1 MKSKVDIAEIYL
13 WSNKVGAVG
22 WDNETNVA
30 TFEFEKKFL
39 ESIYDIAP
47 LWMPLEEARR
57 GVTKFSFP
65 DINKLTYKGLPGLL
79 ADALPDNY
87 GNKIIDIW
95 LARQGRSPKDFSP
108 VERLCYMGNRS
119 MGALVFKPVIRTSM
133 DKSVLI
139 DIGELVDLA
148 QRIVNNRSA
157 LATDYNDDKSK
168 AITDIISVATSAGG
182 NRSKAVIAINKKT
195 KQIRSGQI
203 DVPKDFTHWIL
214 KFDGVKDEALGDPKG
229 YGLIE
234 YVYYKMALSAGINM
248 NECALLKENG
258 RSHFMTKRFD
268 RLNHNEKIHMQTLCA
283 IAHFDYNAPGSHSYE
298 QAFQVMRELKL
309 PYPDMEQLYR
319 RMVFN
324 VAARNQD
331 DHTKNISFLMDKSG
345 EWRLSPAY
353 DIIYAYNASQ
363 GFTNKHQMQ
372 VNGKRDGFQR
382 EDLIL
387 VGDNNGIKNCKK
399 IIEET
404 LESILKWPQLAKN
417 EGLSKD
423 KISKIKKMHRF
434 I

>member
-13 WSNKVGAVG
+13 WSNKVGAVA

-39 ESIYDIAP
+39 EKNYDIAP

-57 GVTKFSFP
+57 GNAKFSFP
-65 DINKLTYKGLPGLL
+65 AINKLTYKGMPGLL

-87 GNKIIDIW
+87 GNNIIDIW

-108 VERLCYMGNRS
+108 VERLCYMGNRA
-119 MGALVFKPVIRTSM
+119 MGALEFKPAVRTNM
-133 DKSVLI
+133 DKSVSI

-148 QRIVNNRSA
+148 QTIVNNKIKLNTSFKG
-157 LATDYNDDKSK
+157 DKSK
-168 AITDIISVATSAGG
+168 AISDIIRIATSAGG
-182 NRSKAVIAINKKT
+182 NRPKAIIAINKKT
-195 KQIRSGQI
+195 NKIRSGQV
-203 DVPKDFTHWIL
+203 DVPDDFTHWLL
-214 KFDGVKDEALGDPKG
+214 KFDGVQDKALGDPKG

-234 YVYYKMALSAGINM
+234 YVYYKMATLAGIKM
-248 NECALLKENG
+248 NECSLLKENG

-268 RLNHNEKIHMQTLCA
+268 RINHNEKIHMQTLCA
-283 IAHFDYNAPGSHSYE
+283 IAHFDYNSPGEHSYE
-298 QAFQVMRELKL
+298 QTFQVMRELKL
-309 PYPDMEQLYR
+309 PYPDIEQLYR
-319 RMVFN
+319 RMIFN
-324 VAARNQD
+324 IAARNQD
-331 DHTKNISFLMDKSG
+331 DHTKNISFLMDKFG

-363 GFTNKHQMQ
+363 GLTSKHQMQ
-372 VNGKRDGFQR
+372 ANGKRDDFQK

-387 VGDNNGIKNCKK
+387 VGDKNGIKNCKK
-399 IIEET
+399 IIEEI
-404 LESILKWPQLAKN
+404 LESILKWPELAKK

-423 KISKIKKMHRF
+423 KINKIKKMHRF